1 MFADV
6 VKRNGFLP
14 SGRVEGFYWKTDDP
28 LVDIGIDYQTEGI
41 FLIWQQSKGCMGAVQ
56 DAEEEDENYLWL
68 FNGRV
73 KSEKMLDDVI
83 KAVLYYEVEN
93 GKYVVA
99 L

>member
-14 SGRVEGFYWKTDDP
+14 SGRVVGFYWKTDDP
-28 LVDIGIDYQTEGI
+28 LVDIGIDYQMEGI
-41 FLIWQQSKGCMGAVQ
+41 FLIWQQSKGYMDAVQ

-93 GKYVVA
+93 EEYVVS